1 MSDYLEYQVD
11 GAVIR
16 AADDLIDGRAVRV
29 SAGRNPASAFVLIRI
44 DGGIAQSV
52 GLEEPVQLE
61 PGKPLRFRTF
71 ESDHANM
78 FTVDER
84 GWEWG
89 ADAIS
94 EAEVREIAGIPDD
107 HDLYLDSDA
116 DRLID
121 RGSSIR
127 LSGKGVEHIR
137 SRKTAP
143 KTITIIVNA
152 RKHQVKPGTIS
163 FEELLLLAFA
173 AAPSGPNVCFTVSYR
188 KGPKPHP
195 EGSLLPGQSV
205 HVIEGMT
212 FHVTATD
219 KS

>member
-11 GAVIR
+11 GAVFR

-29 SAGRNPASAFVLIRI
+29 SAGRTPASGFVLIRI

-52 GLEEPVQLE
+52 GLEEPIQLE
-61 PGKPLRFRTF
+61 EGRQLRFRTF

-89 ADAIS
+89 ADVIG

-121 RGSSIR
+121 RESQIR

-163 FEELLLLAFA
+163 FEELLVLAFA

-188 KGPKPHP
+188 KGPKTHP